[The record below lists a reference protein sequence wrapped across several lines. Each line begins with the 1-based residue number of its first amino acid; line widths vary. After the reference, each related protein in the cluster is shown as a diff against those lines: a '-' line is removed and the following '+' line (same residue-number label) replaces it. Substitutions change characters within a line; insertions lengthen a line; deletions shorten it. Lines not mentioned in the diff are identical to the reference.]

1 MEEKVPSFFRFED
14 LRIYGKSLDYGK
26 WVIQNLREA
35 HNENESRFN
44 KTFVKSAMSIAVNIA
59 EGSSRSKAQFDHY
72 LKNAKTAI
80 RECVVYTTMANG
92 LGMLSESQSERSRE
106 LLMEQTRMIGALI
119 ISLQRTR
126 RNDEDEPTPG
136 DDNEGIT
143 NADYDAE
150 TNFDF

>member
-126 RNDEDEPTPG
+126 RNDEDEPTLG